1 MLTLGYNK
9 GLNSLYKQNI
19 DNVIWPFKGESVDLG
34 VMQNHIDSPHTAHYT
49 SFFIGQTILT
59 KQISGGLNS
68 DIISDGLFMGNFNPQ
83 PLTIDRLGFGCLEG
97 AAHHYF
103 TNDRVLFAL
112 MDSTVPYT
120 TWAKGRK
127 LWTSTGT
134 TLGLSMG
141 TVVGEVLPSDYVK
154 IHSPGMI
161 NNDDDVIKPNTY
173 DLENFEEIAPYVYQA
188 NPIYIDNYISFNW
201 GFSGSSEKTG
211 QYQLDPDI
219 LPPDG
224 FVDITAIENNPAIVS
239 MLDHINNESI
249 HPGSWT
255 TPVLSDNTTV
265 GSRIIN
271 DLYDNYTLRYR
282 PGTGDWYVTPDGG
295 SMSYQEEL
303 TDPTGHW
310 LAISK
315 GDPDA
320 LVLDPDDPSIV
331 LGECVNGTD
340 EMRCYFTLADGKL
353 PVATPTV
360 ILRRCNPVLG
370 FTAKTLGDYAGP

>member
-19 DNVIWPFKGESVDLG
+19 ANVIWPFKGESVDLDA
-34 VMQNHIDSPHTAHYT
+34 MQNHIDTPHIEHYT
-49 SFFIGQTILT
+49 SYYIGQSIIDR
-59 KQISGGLNS
+59 QINYGLNS
-68 DIISDGLFMGNFNPQ
+68 DMISDSLFMGDFNVQ

-112 MDSTVPYT
+112 IDSTVPYT
-120 TWAKGRK
+120 TRAKGRH
-127 LWTSTGT
+127 LLTSTGT
-134 TLGLSMG
+134 ILSVSIG
-141 TVVGEVLPSDYVK
+141 TVVGEVIPSDYVK
-154 IHSPGMI
+154 IHSPGII
-161 NNDDDVIKPNTY
+161 NNNDDVIKPNTY
-173 DLENFEEIAPYVYQA
+173 NLKNFEEIAPYVYQA
-188 NPIYIDNYISFNW
+188 NPLYIYNSISFNW
-201 GFSGSSEKTG
+201 GFSSSYKETG
-211 QYQLDPDI
+211 KYQLDPDI

-224 FVDITAIENNPAIVS
+224 FIDISAIENNPAIVS
-239 MLDHINNESI
+239 MLDHINNKSI

-255 TPVLSDNTTV
+255 TPILSNNTTV
-265 GSRIIN
+265 GSRIID
-271 DLYDNYTLRYR
+271 DLYSRYTVQYR

-303 TDPTGHW
+303 TDSTGHW
-310 LAISK
+310 LAISQ

-340 EMRCYFTLADGKL
+340 EMRCYFTLADGKF

-360 ILRRCNPVLG
+360 ILRRCNPVMG